1 MCTKHG
7 TVLLAAC
14 AMLATSSLSISAAH
28 AQGFGYFLPP
38 PFYGPPPPGPYY
50 GPDFYDEAEPYYD
63 EGPRDYRPLP
73 RRRKHAAPVVRRKRP
88 AATAVRRAPAPHKA
102 ASLAMPPK
110 TKTVPTEAVTAKP
123 EPPKPEPAKAA
134 ATSPACDE
142 ARSSVAGFGFH
153 EITAQSCDGPTLSF
167 HAVRDGKKFEIQ
179 VLAAN
184 GELTKVERLK

>member
-1 MCTKHG
+1 
-7 TVLLAAC
+7 
-14 AMLATSSLSISAAH
+14 
-28 AQGFGYFLPP
+28 
-38 PFYGPPPPGPYY
+38 
-50 GPDFYDEAEPYYD
+50 
-63 EGPRDYRPLP
+63 
-73 RRRKHAAPVVRRKRP
+73 
-88 AATAVRRAPAPHKA
+88 
-102 ASLAMPPK
+102 MPPK